1 MIIRTVSRRR
11 VTGAT
16 ARSGRSY
23 RRRRTLEVGLAAL
36 LIFSPLPA
44 ASVNAWSILVVEL
57 AAVFLALTYLFLE
70 PKPHVNDQMAPALK
84 RVKIALAGFFGL
96 VAFQLLPLP
105 AGLVRFLSPGTY
117 RLHRLYSPDFAGMKF
132 MTISIAPSQ
141 TLREGLELAAY
152 VIIGFL
158 IIHTVTHGRQIR
170 GLIMVLIGLGVFE
183 TMYGLYE
190 LTTAR
195 PRILF
200 YAKAFS
206 PDSVTGTFVNKNH
219 LSGYLE
225 MILPLALGLVIA
237 RTSALSFGAKGLR
250 EKFLLWTSGGVVTNL
265 LVMASV
271 VVMALGIVNSNSRSG
286 LFVLVFSFFLIFGL
300 SILSF
305 SRTGFRQMWIKTFV
319 RVTFLVILIMSLYV
333 GIGSTIQR
341 FAVDD
346 LLHENRPLFWS
357 NVTGL
362 VRDFPVF
369 GTGLGTFVSA
379 YPAYEKR
386 GGPDALLTHAHND
399 YLEYASEVGL
409 VGSLFLFG
417 GIFILAGRSF
427 LTWRERRNPEAK
439 GLALGGLVSLAGMGL
454 HALTDFNL
462 HIPANMLLFTVI
474 LSLTFVSAY
483 YRKTGESS

>member
-11 VTGAT
+11 APAGT
-16 ARSGRSY
+16 ARGSLSG
-23 RRRRTLEVGLAAL
+23 RRRTLEYGLAAL

-44 ASVNAWSILVVEL
+44 ASVNDWSILIVEL
-57 AAVFLALTYLFLE
+57 AAVLLAAAYLFME
-70 PKPHVNDQMAPALK
+70 PKPHVNVHMTPALK
-84 RVKIALAGFFGL
+84 RMRIAVAGFFGL

-105 AGLVRFLSPGTY
+105 AGLVRFLSPGTHGF
-117 RLHRLYSPDFAGMKF
+117 HRLYDPDFARMKF
-132 MTISIAPSQ
+132 MTLSVAPSQ
-141 TLREGLELAAY
+141 TLREGLELLAY
-152 VIIGFL
+152 FIVGFL
-158 IIHTVTHGRQIR
+158 VIHTVTHGRQIR
-170 GLIMVLIGLGVFE
+170 AVIMVLIGLGVFE
-183 TMYGLYE
+183 SMYGLYE
-190 LTTAR
+190 LTTSR

-225 MILPLALGLVIA
+225 MILPLAVGLVIA
-237 RTSALSFGAKGLR
+237 RTSVLSFGAKGLR

-265 LVMASV
+265 LVMSSI
-271 VVMALGIVNSNSRSG
+271 VVMALGIINSHSRSG

-300 SILSF
+300 SILTF

-319 RVTFLVILIMSLYV
+319 RVTFVVILIMSLYV

-346 LLHENRPLFWS
+346 LLHENRPLFWA
-357 NVTGL
+357 NVTGMMG
-362 VRDFPVF
+362 DFPVF

-399 YLEYASEVGL
+399 YLEYASELGL

-417 GIFILAGRSF
+417 GIFYLAGRAF

-439 GLALGGLVSLAGMGL
+439 GLALGGIVSLAGMGL
-454 HALTDFNL
+454 HAMTDFNL
-462 HIPANMLLFTVI
+462 HIPANMLLFTIV
-474 LSLTFVSAY
+474 LSLTFVSAF
-483 YRKTGESS
+483 YRKA